1 MLSRVARSSSSV
13 PRAFSTSARKA
24 MPLYVA
30 VLPDYINNEET
41 RHANRQA
48 ALKDLAK
55 DAAAGNGEHEGKG
68 LV

>member
-1 MLSRVARSSSSV
+1 MLSRVARSSSSAT
-13 PRAFSTSARKA
+13 RAFSTSSKRS

-55 DAAAGNGEHEGKG
+55 DKAVGNSECSR
-68 LV
+68 

>member
-1 MLSRVARSSSSV
+1 
-13 PRAFSTSARKA
+13 
-24 MPLYVA
+24 MPVYVA

-55 DAAAGNGEHEGKG
+55 DRAMGNSE
-68 LV
+68 